1 MGNVHHPVRFPF
13 GLRRALPRHPG
24 DHMYE
29 IALTRIFS
37 VTMWYHFAFV
47 AISVAMFG
55 MTVGA
60 LVVYLR
66 PGWFPAERLA
76 HRPGRQRAALRRR
89 HRVQPADPARRAV
102 HGGLSLLGLYTV
114 VLTYVVVA
122 VPFVFSGICVTLALT
137 RFPRQLPSLY
147 GVDLLGA
154 AVRVRDRH
162 RGAGHHRRAHHR
174 GGDRAHRVRG
184 GRALPGP
191 DRRRPAPG
199 RSADRDH
206 GPGHVRGRGQPADR
220 RSGLAAARAVWAK
233 VDGSRSRCS
242 RSGTRSRG
250 SRSSAIPRGRRCPGA
265 GD

>member
-1 MGNVHHPVRFPF
+1 MQSVPPAASRRTAF
-13 GLRRALPRHPG
+13 GLAFVALSTL
-24 DHMYE
+24 MYE
-29 IALTRIFS
+29 VLLTRIFS

-76 HRPGRQRAALRRR
+76 HGLGASALLFG
-89 HRVQPADPARRAV
+89 VAIVFSLLTQLVVPFT
-102 HGGLSLLGLYTV
+102 GGLSLLGLYTV

-154 AVRVRDRH
+154 A
-162 RGAGHHRRAHHR
+162 AGC
-174 GGDRAHRVRG
+174 GIVIV
-184 GRALPGP
+184 AL
-191 DRRRPAPG
+191 DIT
-199 RSADRDH
+199 
-206 GPGHVRGRGQPADR
+206 
-220 RSGLAAARAVWAK
+220 
-233 VDGSRSRCS
+233 DG
-242 RSGTRSRG
+242 
-250 SRSSAIPRGRRCPGA
+250 
-265 GD
+265 